1 MISSFRYFSRMNP
14 PTFYGSNV
22 EEDHQEFIDKI
33 YKILYAMGLTS
44 SEKAELATY
53 KLKYMAQTW
62 YIQWRGNMPLR
73 GDPVIWEI
81 FKKAFLD
88 RFFPMGKREDK
99 VEEFTNLRQ
108 RGIIVPEYS
117 LKFTKLSKY
126 APSLVS
132 YPRDEMIRFVTEVSD
147 DLKEECH

>member
-1 MISSFRYFSRMNP
+1 MNP

-62 YIQWRGNMPLR
+62 YIQWRDNRPLR
-73 GDPVIWEI
+73 AGPVIWEI
-81 FKKAFLD
+81 FKKDFIDRLFLIE
-88 RFFPMGKREDK
+88 KREDK
-99 VEEFTNLRQ
+99 LDEFINLR
-108 RGIIVPEYS
+108 
-117 LKFTKLSKY
+117 
-126 APSLVS
+126 
-132 YPRDEMIRFVTEVSD
+132 
-147 DLKEECH
+147 